1 MKKIRIICLL
11 LAALMLFGTV
21 CIAAEEEGNDQS
33 VLSGSHSADA
43 AQPLMGS
50 EKLQKNAQAMLLY
63 ETGSDTLLYAYNAD
77 AVVSPASLVKIM
89 TALLVLENAQLTDA
103 VTVSQSAIKAV
114 PSDAVSVSLQ
124 EGEILTVEQLIY
136 CLLVYSAND
145 AAAVLAEHISG
156 SQKAFVNTMNQKA
169 QALGCVGTNFV
180 NATGLH
186 HQEQVTTAR
195 DVAKILKEALKFDF
209 FRQAFGTT
217 YYIVEK
223 TNKFRQRTLTSNNH
237 LMSTDTV
244 TIHFDPRV
252 TGGRTGVTSTGHRNM
267 ATVAKDGNMELICVV
282 LGSADEL
289 LEDSYR
295 VKSYGTFP
303 ETSYL
308 LDTAFQQYSREQV
321 IFRNEILGQ
330 ETVLGGECDVFIAS
344 RENYF
349 TVLPAGT
356 ATKDLT
362 YRYTPVNGSPQAP
375 IKKDQHI
382 ANLQVW
388 SGSTCVAQTAVYA
401 MNDVDIASVKV
412 EYKNTSSG
420 GLAWWGV
427 LLVVLGVLAVA
438 FASTVLVLRARA
450 MEKNRRRKKRR

>member
-11 LAALMLFGTV
+11 LAAIMLFSAFS
-21 CIAAEEEGNDQS
+21 AAAQEESADQS

-43 AQPLMGS
+43 VQPLMGS

-63 ETGSDTLLYAYNAD
+63 EIGSDTLLYAYNAD
-77 AVVSPASLVKIM
+77 TAVPPASLVKIM
-89 TALLVLENAQLTDA
+89 TALLVLERAQLADA

-145 AAAVLAEHISG
+145 AAAVLAEHVSG
-156 SQKAFVNTMNQKA
+156 SQKAFVDAMNQKA
-169 QALGCVGTNFV
+169 QALGCTGTNFV

-186 HQEQVTTAR
+186 HQEQMTTAR

-267 ATVAKDGNMELICVV
+267 ASVAKDGNMELICVV

-308 LDTAFQQYSREQV
+308 LDIAFQKFSREQV
-321 IFRNEILGQ
+321 IFQNEILGQ
-330 ETVLGGECDVFIAS
+330 EAVLGGECDVFIAS

-362 YRYTPVNGSPQAP
+362 YRYTPVNGSQQAP

-388 SGSTCVAQTAVYA
+388 SGNSCVAQTAVYA
-401 MNDVDIASVKV
+401 MNDVDVASVKA
-412 EYKNTSSG
+412 EDKRTSSG
-420 GLAWWGV
+420 DLAWWGV
-427 LLVVLGVLAVA
+427 LLIVLGVLIVA
-438 FASTVLVLRARA
+438 FGGTVLVLRAKA
-450 MEKNRRRKKRR
+450 LEKNRRRKRR